1 MCDPGDS
8 RVASHA
14 TSHFVNKNWCFDSE
28 SGRPRGEPGC
38 IFQYTFF
45 SSVSF
50 QIITLRSYLYHNN
63 NKMLSKKKISMT
75 VKAAKVESNDV
86 LIKNQFTQGSH
97 I

>member
-14 TSHFVNKNWCFDSE
+14 TSHFVNKNWCFDSG

-50 QIITLRSYLYHNN
+50 QIITLGSYLYHDN
-63 NKMLSKKKISMT
+63 NKILLETKPKDIYDSQGG
-75 VKAAKVESNDV
+75 ESG
-86 LIKNQFTQGSH
+86 IK
-97 I
+97 

>member
-28 SGRPRGEPGC
+28 SGRPRGETGC
-38 IFQYTFF
+38 TFQYTFF
-45 SSVSF
+45 LVLASKSSPYVRIY
-50 QIITLRSYLYHNN
+50 IITITR
-63 NKMLSKKKISMT
+63 KISMT

-86 LIKNQFTQGSH
+86 LIKNQFTKGSR